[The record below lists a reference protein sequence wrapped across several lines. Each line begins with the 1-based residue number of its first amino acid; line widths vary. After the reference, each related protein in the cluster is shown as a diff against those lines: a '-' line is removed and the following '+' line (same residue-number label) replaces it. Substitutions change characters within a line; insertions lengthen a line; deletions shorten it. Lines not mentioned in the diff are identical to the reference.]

1 MSILE
6 INPTDL
12 ATIAAP
18 AAPPSNWSTVPVAD
32 GWMNTISG
40 LGTERDRR
48 AQYSIQRTTE
58 LTDQE
63 LEILHNEN
71 WLARRIVELLPQQA
85 FRKPPTG
92 LDDKQKQAWDE
103 LNSHELY
110 TQGVFLQGLYA
121 GRLFGGA
128 VILIGFTFGD
138 PKDPAPEPG
147 SQSAIS
153 WLDVVPWQFL
163 VVEAKETD
171 ANSKR
176 FGLPLMLRVVGMHP
190 RNGLVFHIS
199 RGIICE
205 GAARA
210 LPTTADAIRRPW
222 LSVLQAVHE
231 TLRDYDVSWGSI
243 SNLLEEASVGVLKLQ
258 GLFKMLASKDQ
269 SVAQAR
275 MQTMA
280 ASKSM
285 IRTLFLDA
293 DGNESFE
300 RTEVS
305 FAALPQLMQQINL
318 RMAGGADIPATKLFG
333 QEPAGMN
340 ATGESDIRQFYDS
353 AAEYRNRAAVKLTKI
368 LSWAFGK
375 EIKLEWPSLWEQSD
389 KERAETRNLNA
400 QADKIWSVD
409 IGALTAED
417 IGVSRAK
424 DGSFGIDV
432 DPDKIASEIAA
443 EAAKSEAAAKAAA
456 DAAAAQTQQPGAPV
470 PAPPAQGD
478 NAPIAPK
485 TPAN

>member
-1 MSILE
+1 
-6 INPTDL
+6 
-12 ATIAAP
+12 
-18 AAPPSNWSTVPVAD
+18 
-32 GWMNTISG
+32 
-40 LGTERDRR
+40 
-48 AQYSIQRTTE
+48 
-58 LTDQE
+58 
-63 LEILHNEN
+63 
-71 WLARRIVELLPQQA
+71 
-85 FRKPPTG
+85 
-92 LDDKQKQAWDE
+92 
-103 LNSHELY
+103 
-110 TQGVFLQGLYA
+110 
-121 GRLFGGA
+121 
-128 VILIGFTFGD
+128 
-138 PKDPAPEPG
+138 
-147 SQSAIS
+147 
-153 WLDVVPWQFL
+153 
-163 VVEAKETD
+163 
-171 ANSKR
+171 
-176 FGLPLMLRVVGMHP
+176 
-190 RNGLVFHIS
+190 
-199 RGIICE
+199 
-205 GAARA
+205 
-210 LPTTADAIRRPW
+210 
-222 LSVLQAVHE
+222 
-231 TLRDYDVSWGSI
+231 
-243 SNLLEEASVGVLKLQ
+243 
-258 GLFKMLASKDQ
+258 
-269 SVAQAR
+269 

-305 FAALPQLMQQINL
+305 FSALPQLMQQINL

-375 EIKLEWPSLWEQSD
+375 GIKLEWPSLWEQSD
-389 KERAETRNLNA
+389 KEQAETRFINA

-443 EAAKSEAAAKAAA
+443 EVAKSEVAAKATA

-470 PAPPAQGD
+470 PAPPAPGD

-485 TPAN
+485 PPAN

>member
-1 MSILE
+1 MSTLE
-6 INPTDL
+6 LDYTPGQL
-12 ATIAAP
+12 ATILPAAAP
-18 AAPPSNWSTVPVAD
+18 VPTWSTAPIND
-32 GWMNTISG
+32 GWINTISG

-48 AQYSIQRTTE
+48 AQYSIQSNTE
-58 LTDQE
+58 LTDQA
-63 LEILHNEN
+63 LETLYNEN

-85 FRKPPTG
+85 FRKEPTG
-92 LDDKQKQAWDE
+92 IDEAQLKIWQDLDA
-103 LNSHELY
+103 HELY
-110 TQGVFLQGLYA
+110 TQGVFLQGLFT
-121 GRLFGGA
+121 GRTFGGA
-128 VILIGFTFGD
+128 VILVGFVHGD
-138 PKDPAPEPG
+138 PLEPAPEPG
-147 SQSAIS
+147 PLSAIA
-153 WLDVVPWQFL
+153 WLDVVPWQML
-163 VVEAKETD
+163 TVDATEQD

-176 FGLPLMLRVVGMHP
+176 FKLPSVLRVTGQHP
-190 RNGLVFHIS
+190 RNGLRFHIS
-199 RGIICE
+199 RCVICE

-210 LPTTADAIRRPW
+210 LPSTATNRRPW

-243 SNLLEEASVGVLKLQ
+243 SNLLEEASVGVMKLQ

-318 RMAGGADIPATKLFG
+318 RMAGGADLPATKLFG

-353 AAEYRNRAAVKLTKI
+353 VAEYRKRAALKLQK
-368 LSWAFGK
+368 LMSWALGK
-375 EIKLEWPSLWEQSD
+375 EVSLEWPALWEMAD
-389 KERAETRNLNA
+389 KEKAEVRFLDA

-417 IGVSRAK
+417 IGVARAK

-432 DPDKIASEIAA
+432 DPNTIAA
-443 EAAKSEAAAKAAA
+443 DIAKQAAKEQAEQERAQAAQAAKL
-456 DAAAAQTQQPGAPV
+456 QGTPPGTP
-470 PAPPAQGD
+470 QGD
-478 NAPIAPK
+478 NAPPAP
-485 TPAN
+485 PA